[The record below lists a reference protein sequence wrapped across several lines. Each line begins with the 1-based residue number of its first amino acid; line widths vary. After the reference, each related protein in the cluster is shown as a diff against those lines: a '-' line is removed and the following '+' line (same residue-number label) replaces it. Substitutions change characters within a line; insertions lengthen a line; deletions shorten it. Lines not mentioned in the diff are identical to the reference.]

1 MKPELKKTE
10 ILEMLEA
17 LGKAVSDGD
26 LKTISASYGYPALVL
41 SDEQVMLIEN
51 REQVEEFF
59 SKAREWYISRGIL
72 TTRPELLKFD
82 QISTGIISVEVRWPG
97 FDKNGNENYTETSYY
112 LIHIDGDK
120 PLIRA
125 AASRST

>member
-1 MKPELKKTE
+1 
-10 ILEMLEA
+10 MLEA
-17 LGKAVSDGD
+17 LGRAVSDGD

-41 SDEQVMLIEN
+41 SDEQVIPIEN
-51 REQVEEFF
+51 PGQVEEFF

-82 QISTGIISVEVRWPG
+82 QISNGVISVEVRWPG
-97 FDKNGNENYTETSYY
+97 FDKDANENYTETSLY

-125 AASRST
+125 AASRAI